1 MRDAFT
7 AYKDMV
13 SMARSRNGFIPHDYH
28 MHSTASCDC
37 RATMAEMCQSALRRG
52 IPEIAFTEHF
62 DPKPE
67 DICAGFYDPAAYFD
81 ALFAA
86 RQTFGPQGLTI
97 RAGVEVGEMHRYR
110 DVVQPVLEAWPYDI
124 VLGSLHWSGEN
135 SVFDEDYF
143 RRTPPETAIPA
154 YFGELAEMVR
164 GGGFDVLA
172 HADVFKRI
180 AYRVYGRLNIADW
193 EDGVRSVWA
202 ACISG
207 GVGIEINTA
216 GLRVEVGETHPA
228 LEALRWY
235 RAMGGELLTIG
246 SDSHRPAH
254 VGHGLAEAL
263 DLAREAGFSRVCRY
277 ENRRVVGWVE
287 I

>member
-1 MRDAFT
+1 MT
-7 AYKDMV
+7 
-13 SMARSRNGFIPHDYH
+13 ARSNNGLIPHDYH

-37 RATMAEMCQSALRRG
+37 QASMAEMCQSALQHG

-67 DICAGFYDPAAYFD
+67 DICAGFYDPAGYFD
-81 ALFAA
+81 ALDAA
-86 RQTFGPQGLTI
+86 RQVFAPQGLTI

-110 DVVQPVLEAWPYDI
+110 DVVQPVLEAWPYDV

-135 SVFDEDYF
+135 SVFDEAYF
-143 RRTPPETAIPA
+143 RHTPSHTAIPA
-154 YFGELAEMVR
+154 YFAELAEMVR

-172 HADVFKRI
+172 HADVFKRT
-180 AYRVYGRLNIADW
+180 AYRVYGRLHIADW
-193 EDGVRSVWA
+193 EDLMRPVWA
-202 ACISG
+202 ACIDT
-207 GVGIEINTA
+207 GIAVEINTA
-216 GLRVEVGETHPA
+216 GLRVEVGEAHPA

-235 RAMGGELLTIG
+235 RAMGGERLTIG

-254 VGHGLAEAL
+254 VGYGLPGAL
-263 DLAREAGFSRVCRY
+263 DLAREAGFTRVCRF
-277 ENRRVVGWVE
+277 EHRQIVDWLA

>member
-1 MRDAFT
+1 MT
-7 AYKDMV
+7 I
-13 SMARSRNGFIPHDYH
+13 RSSNGFIPHDYH
-28 MHSTASCDC
+28 MHSTLSCDC
-37 RATMAEMCQSALRRG
+37 QASMAEMCQSALGRG

-67 DICAGFYDPAAYFD
+67 DICAGFYDPAGYFD
-81 ALFAA
+81 ALEAA
-86 RQTFGPQGLTI
+86 RRVFGPQGLTI
-97 RAGVEVGEMHRYR
+97 RAGVEVGELHRYR
-110 DVVQPVLEAWPYDI
+110 AIVQPVLEAWPYDL

-135 SVFDEDYF
+135 SIFDEDYF
-143 RRTPPETAIPA
+143 RRTPPEDAIPA
-154 YFGELAEMVR
+154 YFAEMAEMVR

-172 HADVFKRI
+172 HADVFKRT
-180 AYRVYGRLNIADW
+180 AYRVYGRLPIADW
-193 EDGVRSVWA
+193 EDLMRPVWA
-202 ACISG
+202 ACIDTG
-207 GVGIEINTA
+207 TAIEINTA

-235 RAMGGELLTIG
+235 RAMGGERLTIG

-254 VGHGLAEAL
+254 VGYGLSGAL

-277 ENRRVVGWVE
+277 ENRQIVDWLA

>member
-1 MRDAFT
+1 MT
-7 AYKDMV
+7 I
-13 SMARSRNGFIPHDYH
+13 RSSNGFIPHDYH
-28 MHSTASCDC
+28 MHSTLSCDC
-37 RATMAEMCQSALRRG
+37 QASMAEMCQSALGRG

-67 DICAGFYDPAAYFD
+67 DICAGFYDPAGYFD
-81 ALFAA
+81 ALEAA
-86 RQTFGPQGLTI
+86 RRVFGPQGLTI
-97 RAGVEVGEMHRYR
+97 RAGVEVGELHRYR
-110 DVVQPVLEAWPYDI
+110 AIVQPVLEAWPYDL

-135 SVFDEDYF
+135 SIFDEDYF
-143 RRTPPETAIPA
+143 RRTPPDDAIPA
-154 YFGELAEMVR
+154 YFAEMAEMVR

-172 HADVFKRI
+172 HADVFKRT
-180 AYRVYGRLNIADW
+180 AYRVYGRLPIADW
-193 EDGVRSVWA
+193 EDLMRPVWA
-202 ACISG
+202 ACIDTG
-207 GVGIEINTA
+207 TAIEINTA

-235 RAMGGELLTIG
+235 RAMGGERLTIG

-254 VGHGLAEAL
+254 VGYGLPGAL

-277 ENRRVVGWVE
+277 ENRQIVDWLA